1 MNVAVGLMD
10 GLGLDG
16 DQCIRMIPRQQREE
30 AGGQKEKGSGI
41 VGEVCDSVTHNIQ
54 FINL

>member
-1 MNVAVGLMD
+1 MQF
-10 GLGLDG
+10 LDVSVKV
-16 DQCIRMIPRQQREE
+16 DV

-41 VGEVCDSVTHNIQ
+41 AGEVCDSITHNIQ